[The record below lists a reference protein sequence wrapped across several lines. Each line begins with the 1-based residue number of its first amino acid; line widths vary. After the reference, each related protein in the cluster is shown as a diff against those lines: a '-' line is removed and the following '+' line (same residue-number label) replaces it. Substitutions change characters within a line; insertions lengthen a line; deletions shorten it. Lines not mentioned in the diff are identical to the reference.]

1 VSTTIEE
8 QIKAIEDEIF
18 KTQKNKHTE
27 YHIGKLKAKIARLK
41 EEQEKRRTSGGRTG
55 TVFGVKKSGNATVAI
70 VGFPSVGKSTI
81 LNRLTDAKSEVG
93 AYDFTTLD
101 VVPGVMEYKFAKLQ
115 ILDLPGLIK
124 DASKGKGRGRE
135 VLSVVRAADLIMF
148 VIDAYDTNIGILIK
162 ELEAVGIRINTR
174 PADVVIT
181 KTDIGGVDVRCTVK
195 LTKIDEEL
203 ARAIVAEYGHINAD
217 VVIREDVTVDQLID
231 VLVGNR
237 VYAKAMVVV
246 NKIDLVKDKA
256 HMAGLKKKFRGYSL
270 VFISAD
276 KGTGIGELKEAIY
289 HNLDL
294 ISIYLKPQGKEADME
309 VPLVVRKDATI
320 GDVCDVL
327 HRSIRQN
334 FRYAIVWGKS
344 AKFPGQTVGL
354 DHVLLDGDILS
365 IIKKRGGG

>member
-1 VSTTIEE
+1 
-8 QIKAIEDEIF
+8 
-18 KTQKNKHTE
+18 
-27 YHIGKLKAKIARLK
+27 
-41 EEQEKRRTSGGRTG
+41 
-55 TVFGVKKSGNATVAI
+55 
-70 VGFPSVGKSTI
+70 

-101 VVPGVMEYKFAKLQ
+101 VVPGVMEYKFAKIQ

-174 PADVVIT
+174 SADVVIT

-203 ARAIVAEYGHINAD
+203 AKAIVAEYGYVNAD
-217 VVIREDVTVDQLID
+217 VVIREDVTVDQMID

-246 NKIDLVKDKA
+246 NKIDLVKDKS
-256 HMAGLKKKFRGYSL
+256 HMAGLKKKFKGYSL

-276 KGTGIGELKEAIY
+276 KGTGIPELKDAIY
-289 HNLDL
+289 QNLDL
-294 ISIYLKPQGKEADME
+294 ISVYLKPQGREVDLK
-309 VPLVVRKDATI
+309 VPLVVRKDASI

-354 DHVLLDGDILS
+354 DHVLVDGDILS

>member
-1 VSTTIEE
+1 VSSTIEE
-8 QIKAIEDEIF
+8 QIKALEDEIF

-41 EEQEKRRTSGGRTG
+41 EEQEKRRSSGGRSG
-55 TVFGVKKSGNATVAI
+55 PVFGVKKSGNATVAL

-81 LNRLTDAKSEVG
+81 LNQLTDANSEVA

-101 VVPGVMEYKFAKLQ
+101 VVPGVMEYKFAKIQ

-148 VIDAYDTNIGILIK
+148 VIDAYDTNIEVLIR
-162 ELEAVGIRINTR
+162 ELEAVGLRINTH

-181 KTDIGGVDVRCTVK
+181 KTDGGGVNVRATIQM
-195 LTKIDEEL
+195 TKMDKEM
-203 ARAIVAEYGHINAD
+203 ARGIVSEYGHINAE

-237 VYAKAMVVV
+237 IYAKAMVAV
-246 NKIDLVKDKA
+246 NKIDLVKDKDYF
-256 HMAGLKKKFRGYSL
+256 AGLKKKFKGYSL

-276 KGTGIGELKEAIY
+276 KGIGIEDLKETIY
-289 HNLDL
+289 DNLDL
-294 ISIYLKPQGKEADME
+294 ISIYLKPQGMDADMD
-309 VPLVVRKDATI
+309 VPLVVRKGAAI
-320 GDVCDVL
+320 GDVADVL
-327 HRSIRQN
+327 HRSIRPN
-334 FRYAIVWGKS
+334 FRYATVWGDS

-354 DHVLLDGDILS
+354 DHVLMDGDVLTIV
-365 IIKKRGGG
+365 KKRGG